1 MKSLLNKIL
10 LFSAVSLFAVAAQAV
25 EDFEQAGLIKSVNY
39 SGFIVD
45 GVRYRIAPGAKLQS
59 NDPSRKKLSDF
70 RQGDQIYFEGKIM
83 NGAYLVYLVV
93 YEKPIPS

>member
-1 MKSLLNKIL
+1 MKSLLKKVL
-10 LFSAVSLFAVAAQAV
+10 LFGALSLFALGAQAL

-39 SGFIVD
+39 SGFTVD

-70 RQGDQIYFEGKIM
+70 QQGDRIYFEGKIM

-93 YEKPIPS
+93 YEKPIAS